1 MNSTI
6 LLRMICIAV
15 LVVCATSCISQ
26 YNQESVTPDIIYV
39 NGTVITM
46 NSADNVVE
54 AVAVSGNKIIAAGT
68 NDEIRKLAGSETK
81 VKDLTGK
88 VLLPG
93 FYAAHDHFPW
103 AGQLELYQVNL
114 NSPPIG
120 KIEDMNGLINAL
132 KEKAKRTPKGNWIIG
147 RGFDDTLLK
156 EKRHPTRLDLDK
168 VSTGH
173 PIWIIHICGHIA
185 VANTMALKMAKIT
198 KDTPVPESGV
208 IRKDPNT
215 GEPTGVFEECGYMV
229 SRSIPPLSTEQ
240 SMRAIEWCSKHYI
253 AKGVS
258 TTVIAGADE
267 RTISDLKMALDKCLL
282 DLRVIVMTRDSAS
295 EPARKMLA
303 KVGPNRLS
311 AGAFKMWQDGSIQA
325 YTGYLTN
332 PYYTAFNGD
341 VSYCGYAM
349 RSRETLT
356 EMVKNANRAGYQIAI
371 HGNGDAAIDDILYA
385 YEQAQT
391 DFPRPD
397 ARHRIE
403 HCQMV
408 REDQFDK
415 MQKLGIT
422 PSFFVGHVYYWGDR
436 HRDIFLGLERAARIS
451 PLRSAVDRGIRFTIH
466 DDTPITPLNPLQSVW
481 VSVNRLTT
489 SGKILGPEQRI
500 TPQQALRA
508 VTIDAAW
515 QNFEENIKGSIEP
528 GKFADF
534 VVLAENPLTIEPT
547 KIKDIPILET
557 IVAGKTVYKNN

>member
-26 YNQESVTPDIIYV
+26 YNQESVTPDIIYI

-46 NSADNVVE
+46 DSTDNVVE

-147 RGFDDTLLK
+147 RGYDDTLLK
-156 EKRHPTRLDLDK
+156 EKRHPTRFDLDK
-168 VSTGH
+168 ASTEH
-173 PIWIIHICGHIA
+173 PIWIIHVSGHID
-185 VANTMALKMAKIT
+185 VANTMALKLDNIT
-198 KDTPVPESGV
+198 KDTPQPKRGV
-208 IRKDPNT
+208 IHKDPVS
-215 GEPTGVFEECGYMV
+215 GEPTGLLEECWELFN
-229 SRSIPPLSTEQ
+229 SRNLLLSTEQ
-240 SMRAIEWCSKHYI
+240 VMKTIEWSSKHYVS
-253 AKGVS
+253 KGVT
-258 TTVIAGADE
+258 TTVIARADE
-267 RTISDLKMALDKCLL
+267 STVSNLKTALGKGLL
-282 DLRVIVMTRDSAS
+282 DLRVIVMTRDDVAES
-295 EPARKMLA
+295 ARKILSDID
-303 KVGPNRLS
+303 KNRIRP
-311 AGAFKMWQDGSIQA
+311 AGVKIEHDGSIQA

-332 PYYTAFNGD
+332 PYYTPRDGD
-341 VSYCGYAM
+341 ANYCGYPV
-349 RSRETLT
+349 RSREALT
-356 EMVKNANRAGYQIAI
+356 AMVKKDNRAGYQIAI

-403 HCQMV
+403 HCQMA
-408 REDQFDK
+408 REDHLDK
-415 MQKLGIT
+415 MRELGIT

-436 HRDIFLGLERAARIS
+436 HRDIFLGPERAARIS
-451 PLRSAVDRGIRFTIH
+451 PLRSAIDRGIRFTVH
-466 DDTPITPLNPLQSVW
+466 DDTPITPVNPLQSVW
-481 VSVNRLTT
+481 VAVNRLTT
-489 SGKILGPEQRI
+489 SGKVLGPEQRI

-528 GKFADF
+528 DKLADF
-534 VVLAENPLTIEPT
+534 VILKENPLTVEPV
-547 KIKDIPILET
+547 KIKDISILET
-557 IVAGKTVYKNN
+557 IVGGKTVYKK